1 MSDSQGIH
9 RALLACNPVSIAMS
23 CRVHLLRMTV
33 LAVDGIGGLY
43 VKYLLLSLLVLEDY
57 PCSDSFSSLRDDFV
71 GMEVD
76 LFVLEASP
84 LSLDEDVVHPAAF
97 T

>member
-1 MSDSQGIH
+1 
-9 RALLACNPVSIAMS
+9 
-23 CRVHLLRMTV
+23 
-33 LAVDGIGGLY
+33 
-43 VKYLLLSLLVLEDY
+43 
-57 PCSDSFSSLRDDFV
+57 
-71 GMEVD
+71 MEVD